1 MDAKEFFAFLVS
13 LIVSLGIIVT
23 IVALGIVIPDPYHLN
38 HSNSIVNLFIV
49 LCCCFDAAH
58 EHYPPSHHHLTLTPT
73 LSLQVGS
80 ASGSSSCVDSA

>member
-23 IVALGIVIPDPYHLN
+23 IVALGIVFPDPQSPN
-38 HSNSIVNLFIV
+38 HPNSIFHIFIV

-58 EHYPPSHHHLTLTPT
+58 EQHPSHHLTLTPT
-73 LSLQVGS
+73 LSFQVGS